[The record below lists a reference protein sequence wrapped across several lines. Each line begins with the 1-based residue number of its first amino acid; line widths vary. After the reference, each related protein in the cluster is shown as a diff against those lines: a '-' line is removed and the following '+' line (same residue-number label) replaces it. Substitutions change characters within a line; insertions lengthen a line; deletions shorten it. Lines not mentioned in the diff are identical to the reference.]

1 MELPSTGNFINL
13 KGKKTQNIYY
23 MVTVALFGEN
33 LHIQYLYKKKE
44 ITSVPYIVH
53 KHGNGRR

>member
-1 MELPSTGNFINL
+1 
-13 KGKKTQNIYY
+13 